1 MRNHEVISSHP
12 LLNKDG
18 GLIEPGWSR
27 KPVQIYDRN
36 AIKAPKL
43 RIKEW
48 DYYIILAKDFGVAL
62 TVSDDG
68 YIGLQS
74 VTLFD
79 FTKPKETTQ
88 TVLNALPLG
97 KLKLPTSSQGN
108 VFYHDKRL
116 DIEYIVSPGQR
127 HITCEFKNF
136 ADEKTFACDI
146 TLQQPEMDTM
156 VIATPWSDNKKA
168 FYYNQKINCMRASG
182 KASFDG
188 RDYVFNPETDFGTLD
203 WGRGVWTYDNT
214 WYWGSGNGI
223 VEGKPFGF
231 NIGYGFGNT
240 AAASENILFYDGA
253 AHKLDDVIFNIPD
266 DSYMKPWAFTSSDGR
281 FEMDFVPVIDRA
293 AKISLGVIVT
303 DQHQVFGKMSG
314 KAILD
319 DGKVLEIKDLLCFA
333 EDVHNKY

>member
-1 MRNHEVISSHP
+1 MRNHEVTTVQP

-18 GLIEPGWSR
+18 SLREPGWSR

-36 AIKAPKL
+36 LVKASKF

-48 DYYIILAKDFGVAL
+48 DYYIVLAEDFGIAL
-62 TVSDDG
+62 TVSDIG

-79 FTKPKETTQ
+79 FTKPKEITNTIIKPL
-88 TVLNALPLG
+88 TLG
-97 KLKLPTSSQGN
+97 KLRLPTSSQGN
-108 VFYHDKRL
+108 VHYHDKKL
-116 DIEYIVSPGQR
+116 DIDHIVSPGNR
-127 HITCEFKNF
+127 NIKCEFREF
-136 ADEKTFACDI
+136 ALGKTLTCDI
-146 TLQQPEMDTM
+146 NLEQPDADSM
-156 VIATPWSDNKKA
+156 VIATPWSEKKTA

-182 KASFDG
+182 KVNFAG
-188 RDYVFNPETDFGTLD
+188 KEYVFNPETDFGTLD
-203 WGRGVWTYDNT
+203 WGRGVWTYENT

-240 AAASENILFYDGA
+240 AAATENILFYDGV
-253 AHKLDDVIFNIPD
+253 AHKLDDITFNIPK
-266 DSYMKPWAFTSSDGR
+266 DSYTKPWTFSSSDKR
-281 FEMDFVPVIDRA
+281 FEMDFIPVIDRA
-293 AKISLGVIVT
+293 AKTSLGIIVT

-314 KAILD
+314 KAVLD

>member
-1 MRNHEVISSHP
+1 MRNHEVTTVQP

-18 GLIEPGWSR
+18 SLREPGWSR
-27 KPVQIYDRN
+27 KLVQIYDRN
-36 AIKAPKL
+36 AIKVPKF

-48 DYYIILAKDFGVAL
+48 DYYIVLAKDFGIAM
-62 TVSDDG
+62 TVSDIG

-79 FTKPKETTQ
+79 FTKPNELTNTIIKPLT
-88 TVLNALPLG
+88 LG
-97 KLKLPTSSQGN
+97 KLRLPSSSLGN
-108 VFYHDKRL
+108 VSYHDKKL
-116 DIEYIVSPGQR
+116 DIDYLITPGNR
-127 HITCEFKNF
+127 NIKCEFRDF
-136 ADEKTFACDI
+136 AQGKTLTCDI
-146 TLQQPEMDTM
+146 NLEQPDMDTM
-156 VIATPWSDNKKA
+156 VIATPWSEKNTA

-182 KASFDG
+182 KVSFDG
-188 RDYVFNPETDFGTLD
+188 KEYVFNPETDFGTLD
-203 WGRGVWTYDNT
+203 WGRGVWTYENT

-240 AAASENILFYDGA
+240 AAATENVLFYDGK
-253 AHKLDDVIFNIPD
+253 AHKLDDITFNIPA
-266 DSYMKPWAFTSSDGR
+266 DSYTKPWTFSSSDKR

-314 KAILD
+314 KAVLD